1 MTATVQQQV
10 AIGPTFQRVLRSE
23 WTKLSRANWG
33 VLIALPVVF
42 SALSGWIGHTNH
54 DKPTDPTLSVGGGFL
69 LFAVTVGVFGLT
81 MMTSEFGSGVIRATF
96 TAVPRRLP
104 VLWAKGVVMTAVAAP
119 ALLVG
124 YFGAFLTY
132 QAFTDSALRLSLGD
146 PGILRSLFGA
156 VGATVAAGLMAL
168 ALGTLIRS
176 TAGAL
181 SAYVLALVVLPSVLM
196 SALPVSFQGALPYFP
211 TMALQG
217 MFRNTS
223 EAMVQVGS
231 APDVMLSPGL
241 SSVVVLGWVILMLTW
256 AAALLRRRDI

>member
-1 MTATVQQQV
+1 M
-10 AIGPTFQRVLRSE
+10 IDGPAFQRVLRSE
-23 WTKLSRANWG
+23 GTKLSSTNWA

-54 DKPTDPTLSVGGGFL
+54 ARPTDPTLSVGGGFL
-69 LFAVTVGVFGLT
+69 LFAVAVGVFGLT
-81 MMTSEFGSGVIRATF
+81 MMSGEFQSGVIRATF

-104 VLWAKGVVMTAVAAP
+104 VLWAKAVVLVVVATP
-119 ALLVG
+119 ALLFG

-146 PGILRSLFGA
+146 PGIVRSLFGA

-168 ALGTLIRS
+168 ALGTLLRS

-181 SAYVLALVVLPSVLM
+181 SAYVLVLVVLPSVLL
-196 SALPVSFQGALPYFP
+196 SALPASFQGVLPYFP
-211 TMALQG
+211 TLALQG
-217 MFRNTS
+217 MFRNAS
-223 EAMVQVGS
+223 EAMVQVGD
-231 APDVMLSPGL
+231 APDVMLSPGV
-241 SSVVVLGWVILMLTW
+241 SSVVVLGWVILMLAW

>member
-1 MTATVQQQV
+1 MK
-10 AIGPTFQRVLRSE
+10 FQHVLRSE
-23 WTKLSRANWG
+23 WTKLSSANWA

-54 DKPTDPTLSVGGGFL
+54 ARPTPATLSVGGGFL
-69 LFAVTVGVFGLT
+69 LFAVTVGVLGLT
-81 MMTSEFGSGVIRATF
+81 MMTGEFQSGVIRSTF

-104 VLWAKGVVMTAVAAP
+104 VLWAKTIVLVVVAAP
-119 ALLVG
+119 ALLVA

-132 QAFTDSALRLSLGD
+132 QAFTDSTFRLSLSD
-146 PGILRSLFGA
+146 PGIIRSLFGA
-156 VGATVAAGLMAL
+156 VGATLAAGVMAL
-168 ALGTLIRS
+168 ALGTLLRS

-181 SAYVLALVVLPSVLM
+181 SAYVLFLVVLPSVLM

-211 TMALQG
+211 TLALQG

-231 APDVMLSPGL
+231 APDVMLSPGV
-241 SSVVVLGWVILMLTW
+241 STAVVLGWVILLLVW